1 MKYLVKIV
9 VVISYMFITILC
21 LDINTFATEE
31 VELNT
36 DYYFKDSANKAS
48 DGFVDDIVVSVPNDG
63 RIRLVIEDCTENYFG
78 GECLFGISSDF
89 FGNQIKVM
97 EKEWNKNTE
106 GVSSN
111 WISVDKET
119 YRFRMDIYKN
129 PNKEAKYRIE
139 YQVKGTYLGED
150 ESNDTYDDANII
162 LPEKIYYGDYSK
174 VADVDIYKFTIAK
187 PSKVEI
193 FAKNVLDSTESVAY
207 TLYEEDINGNVYEI
221 DKVYED
227 RTFRLPKGDYYI
239 KINCTRNYEQYEL
252 KVIAKNEA
260 LNSFEKENNNIK
272 KQANLKNCN
281 KWYTGNMNTSYDI
294 DYYKISVPK
303 RSYLSLKFKISRG
316 EPDGCIKIS
325 LYDKNLNLI
334 CEAENTSNPYLETE
348 KVLMNKGTYYV
359 RVERGSSYNY
369 WLNTDYKFYL
379 KQQEYVKLSKEE
391 AVLKKGKTMQLK
403 LKGATGSIK
412 WKSSKRAIATVN
424 SKGVIKAKK
433 SGAAKITAVYKGKK
447 YSCKVIVVEAT
458 AKEVK
463 KAYKKYA
470 AKNLKESDYPYRNIF
485 YYDIDK
491 DNIDE
496 MIVSYEAGNRMAYQ
510 LYTYYKG
517 KTRKLHKEDFA
528 WCSGIYSVTTNPK
541 YICIQQTGGADNYY
555 LTVYKISNKKLK
567 EVVNYS
573 YDDYTGEAYKNGKEI
588 SISEL
593 NDFLNTLE

>member
-1 MKYLVKIV
+1 MIKKIMKIV
-9 VVISYMFITILC
+9 ITLCCVFSFVLIMDRNIFAADQMEVNKYYYLSEYFAYWGSEIEVVIP
-21 LDINTFATEE
+21 D
-31 VELNT
+31 
-36 DYYFKDSANKAS
+36 K
-48 DGFVDDIVVSVPNDG
+48 G
-63 RIRLVIEDCTENYFG
+63 RMRVVIEDCTEDCYYSNYSFKN
-78 GECLFGISSDF
+78 SSQFYDT
-89 FGNQIKVM
+89 NRN
-97 EKEWNKNTE
+97 WNKYTE
-106 GVSSN
+106 GADGGWITVNQGTYILDLSMSS
-111 WISVDKET
+111 K
-119 YRFRMDIYKN
+119 
-129 PNKEAKYRIE
+129 PNKEARIKIE
-139 YQVKGTYLGED
+139 YQTQGTYFGEE
-150 ESNDTYDDANII
+150 ESNDSYDSANFI
-162 LPEKIYYGDYSK
+162 LLGETYYGDYSESD
-174 VADVDIYKFTIAK
+174 DVDIYRFSIAK
-187 PSKVEI
+187 SSKVEI
-193 FAKNVLDSTESVAY
+193 FVKNVLDNAESVAY

-412 WKSSKRAIATVN
+412 WKSSKRAIVTVN